1 METMTVTKDAIEL
14 IQERI
19 ELMGIK
25 QNHIAK
31 QIECSEI
38 HLSGVLNRKR
48 NLTQDLK
55 NKLFSYLQIAS

>member
-1 METMTVTKDAIEL
+1 METLTSPKDAIDL

-25 QNHIAK
+25 QIHVAK
-31 QIECSEI
+31 QIDCSEI

-48 NLTQDLK
+48 NLTDEFK
-55 NKLFSYLQIAS
+55 HKLFNYLQIGD